1 MTLEGNIRLNFVVPN
16 MLEVSQ
22 LPLRVKNSTQVLT
35 YKPSAEFWLKRI
47 LGWYGTFS

>member
-1 MTLEGNIRLNFVVPN
+1 

-22 LPLRVKNSTQVLT
+22 LPLLVKNSAQVLT
-35 YKPSAEFWLKRI
+35 NKLSAEIWLKRI